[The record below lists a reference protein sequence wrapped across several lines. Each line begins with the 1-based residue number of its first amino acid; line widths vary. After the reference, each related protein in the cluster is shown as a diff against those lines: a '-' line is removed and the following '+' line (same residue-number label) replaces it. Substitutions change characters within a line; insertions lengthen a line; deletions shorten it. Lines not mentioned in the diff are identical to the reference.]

1 MPVLCLCSLFVF
13 WIQALSSLYEEA
25 VSMTGKGRNKL
36 LLAIEQLL
44 QCLRSPDC
52 PSYMAKVLLRAL
64 QDVNGEV
71 EAMCLSVSILCSII
85 SSD

>member
-1 MPVLCLCSLFVF
+1 M
-13 WIQALSSLYEEA
+13 YEEA
-25 VSMTGKGRNKL
+25 VSMTGKGRNRL

-44 QCLRSPDC
+44 QCVRSPYC

-71 EAMCLSVSILCSII
+71 
-85 SSD
+85 